1 MYGSTSKLEYEC
13 TGCGERWIEHD
24 VGLNRALIVADWD
37 RGKGWML
44 FFVPPRGFNP
54 PAGFSAAGKTP
65 IRQRPKGTPFH
76 ETVAEGF
83 YFRNV
88 GEKFFI
94 SNDFRDFIRSIDAGC
109 DLVIENA
116 HLRRRLV
123 ASLSQVYTQSDL
135 NILFEAAQDPRLN
148 LRVFEFPNTIQ
159 RRLEVETEISNTYV
173 TERIAAFL
181 LNRRE
186 VILRRFNPERWL
198 LPKEPHSTQQRR
210 HAEIR
215 EHLRAIYHD
224 CKDRMNTM
232 RFFHYDLRNEF
243 PAGIPKSYE
252 GTDIS
257 STQHEI
263 DHAVAVIERA
273 MASLPADDPDRQT
286 LSDFFNIR
294 LFPAEADIQADFA
307 KRGFETQTLTLSEA
321 LRRNPILPLNLND
334 HDVHVLMGRGNV
346 DEPLD
351 VTVHSASP
359 AAIDKIEA
367 AGGSVTILPVG
378 LPDSEA
384 RVKVNLARLT
394 DFFQRAPEIN
404 LTEFDY
410 LSYDKCA
417 VNQAFS
423 ITVPD
428 ADNRVVEMIQDA
440 GGTVNTLPRE
450 QQWSLKYKRNS
461 GTLPE
466 PKHAGQI
473 SRTPD
478 REENVPRLNSI
489 MSVYVA
495 MTEITPR
502 RYLWPP
508 FRRFRCRLRRVPR
521 TNQFVGVDFVWSRIL
536 TMSPYHGRYGG
547 VPRANLVNFGLKTL
561 EDGRG
566 LIEGKGLNSS
576 RYQRFPRIVTSADDQ
591 AWNLESATNH
601 AQRQEVRRGWRRAVK
616 TLIRLFR
623 DNIPM
628 EGELINKD

>member
-1 MYGSTSKLEYEC
+1 MYGSMSKLEYEC
-13 TGCGERWIEHD
+13 TGCGEHWIEHD
-24 VGLNRALIVADWD
+24 IGMNRALIVADWD

-44 FFVPPRGFNP
+44 FLVPPMGFAP
-54 PAGFSAAGKTP
+54 PEGFSAGGVTP
-65 IRQRPKGTPFH
+65 IRLRPNQTPFH

-88 GEKFFI
+88 REKFFI
-94 SNDFRDFIRSIDAGC
+94 SEHFSEFIRSIDAGC

-123 ASLSQVYTQSDL
+123 ASLSQVYTQSEL
-135 NILFEAAQDPRLN
+135 NRLFETAQDPRLN

-159 RRLEVETEISNTYV
+159 KRLGVETGISKTYDA
-173 TERIAAFL
+173 ERVAVFL

-198 LPKEPHSTQQRR
+198 LPEEPHSTQQRR

-232 RFFHYDLRNEF
+232 RFFHYDLRYEF

-286 LSDFFNIR
+286 LSEFFNIR
-294 LFPAEADIQADFA
+294 LFPTEADIQEDFA
-307 KRGFETQTLTLSEA
+307 NRGFETQTLTLSEA
-321 LRRNPILPLNLND
+321 LQRNPILPLNLND
-334 HDVHVLMGRGNV
+334 HDVHFLTGAGNV

-351 VTVHSASP
+351 VTVHYASD
-359 AAIDKIEA
+359 AAIAKIEA
-367 AGGSVTILPVG
+367 AGGSVTILPVD
-378 LPDSEA
+378 LPDLEA
-384 RVKVNLARLT
+384 RTNLAQLT
-394 DFFQRAPEIN
+394 NFFQRAPEIN

-410 LSYDKCA
+410 LSYDNCA

-428 ADNRVVEMIQDA
+428 ADNRVVDMIQDA

-473 SRTPD
+473 SRTPF
-478 REENVPRLNSI
+478 RGENVPRLNSI

-495 MTEITPR
+495 MTEIIPR
-502 RYLWPP
+502 RCLWRP
-508 FRRFRCRLRRVPR
+508 FRRFRCRLRRVPG

-566 LIEGKGLNSS
+566 LIAEDNSS
-576 RYQRFPRIVTSADDQ
+576 RYQRIPRIVRSVDDE

-616 TLIRLFR
+616 TLISLFR

-628 EGELINKD
+628 KGEVINKD